1 MTTLINLFE
10 YILLSAVIVMVFV
23 GLTVGGSRQR
33 VPEHSSDSKGILPR
47 KRVAYGKYGPLA
59 DPDLAAL
66 PKEARHSVGIDI
78 YTDP

>member
-33 VPEHSSDSKGILPR
+33 VRRDTTPFERWLR
-47 KRVAYGKYGPLA
+47 KDGTYGGLSERERRLA
-59 DPDLAAL
+59 GLYDDDGYDDGYND
-66 PKEARHSVGIDI
+66 H
-78 YTDP
+78 

>member
-33 VPEHSSDSKGILPR
+33 VRRDTTHLERWLHKNAMYGGLSKR
-47 KRVAYGKYGPLA
+47 ERHLA
-59 DPDLAAL
+59 GLHDDDGYDDGYDD
-66 PKEARHSVGIDI
+66 H
-78 YTDP
+78 